1 MLSEKQT
8 SPKTHCSEATCPQK
22 GELVSLR
29 LNPNAFLLPVHIL
42 WYYMHTLCSAD
53 TLITRKKPQAA
64 SETEHRNTA
73 SKQTPSA
80 NDTIR
85 HNILLKL

>member
-8 SPKTHCSEATCPQK
+8 SPKTHCNEATCPQK

-42 WYYMHTLCSAD
+42 WYYMRTSCSAD
-53 TLITRKKPQAA
+53 THYKKKA
-64 SETEHRNTA
+64 S
-73 SKQTPSA
+73 SCK
-80 NDTIR
+80 
-85 HNILLKL
+85 